1 MSLLRELVFLVYLV
15 LEDEF
20 APAMHPT
27 EFGGL
32 TEAGSGA

>member
-27 EFGGL
+27 SRWNS
-32 TEAGSGA
+32 EA

>member
-1 MSLLRELVFLVYLV
+1 MSPLRELVFLVYLV

-27 EFGGL
+27 TRWNAEP
-32 TEAGSGA
+32 

>member
-1 MSLLRELVFLVYLV
+1 MSRLRELVYLV

-27 EFGGL
+27 SRWNS
-32 TEAGSGA
+32 EA